1 MPTYNNRAMLV
12 PLCLRPSALQVSMPH
27 SNPDILTLEAFVTIW
42 VLRLEH
48 VEIYYH
54 LQEL

>member
-1 MPTYNNRAMLV
+1 MLV
-12 PLCLRPSALQVSMPH
+12 PLCLRPSALQVSMPY
-27 SNPDILTLEAFVTIW
+27 SNPDILSFATIW

-54 LQEL
+54 LQELQSIQNKVQLN